1 MPEVHALVTPSGA
14 HRWLNCTPSAR
25 LEADFPDSTSEAAK
39 EGTTAHALA
48 EKKLRSWI
56 KTGKRTAYKAEDG
69 TMAEATDGYRDY
81 VITLFNQLKADGFN
95 PALKVEVRLD
105 LTEWIPNGFG
115 TSDAVILSGDTLHI
129 IDFKYG
135 KNVKVDAP
143 ENPQMRIY
151 ALGALDLYGE
161 IYEFDHVQTH
171 IYQPRVEGGHISTE
185 KITVEELAAWG
196 ESIKPLAKAAY
207 EGSGEQKPGDWCL
220 FCRAKAVCRA
230 RAQEMFGVLKDP
242 KPAQTLTMEEVAGY
256 LPKLDEAVKWAKS
269 LQDWALQQALDGETV
284 PGYKVVEGRSNRKID
299 DPEALASAMKKDGF
313 TDDKIWKPK
322 ELQTLTALEKTVGK
336 KKFAESYGSLVS
348 KPRGKPALV
357 PESDKRLPYQSAE
370 SMFGKIEEGEK
381 I

>member
-1 MPEVHALVTPSGA
+1 MPDVHALVTPSGA

-25 LEADFPDSTSEAAK
+25 LEAEFPDSTSEAAK
-39 EGTTAHALA
+39 EGTITHALA
-48 EKKLRSWI
+48 EKKLNAWI
-56 KTGKRTAYKAEDG
+56 RTGKRVAFKADDG

-81 VITLFNQLKADGFN
+81 VIALFNQLKADGAS

-105 LTEWIPNGFG
+105 LSEWIPEGFG

-185 KITVEELAAWG
+185 RITVDELIAWG
-196 ESIKPLAKAAY
+196 EKLKPLAKAAF

-242 KPAQTLTMEEVAGY
+242 KPLQTLTMEEVAGY
-256 LPKLDEAVKWAKS
+256 LPALDEAIKWAKG
-269 LQDWALQQALDGETV
+269 LQEWALQQALDGETV
-284 PGYKVVEGRSNRKID
+284 PGYKVVEGRSVRKIKD
-299 DPEALASAMKKDGF
+299 SDALAAALGAAGYTSDQ
-313 TDDKIWKPK
+313 IWKPK
-322 ELQTLTALEKTVGK
+322 ELQTLTALEKLVGK
-336 KKFAESYGSLVS
+336 KSFASDYADFVD
-348 KPRGKPALV
+348 KPAGKPVLV
-357 PESDKRLPYQSAE
+357 PESDKRPPYQSAE
-370 SMFGKIEEGEK
+370 AMFGKKEGEK